1 MEMKPQ
7 NNQNNLSKKDFKR
20 LFNMNSILS
29 KIINY
34 AAYIIVVLSLGIL
47 IYFSF
52 IETIDIEIDWKTF
65 TIFSVVAVVLSWI
78 NWNTWYKK
86 QYESVMAHD
95 IAQQEK
101 NKYSIHSRY
110 YMAIKDWSDAELQIA
125 IDKFNTE
132 YEEKWLRWVEKYTG
146 YPIET
151 KDEVE
156 LDEFGNPIVL
166 EEVKLLDEYGEE
178 VLDID
183 FNPVIVK
190 KYKTIRTIGIKDLPY
205 KGFKHKF
212 LMWRIK
218 THHYPQS
225 GYKTSM
231 ELMSLFSFQEAN
243 MNKRNLTADKSF
255 YTKNAFTKII
265 SLLLTIGIGASIVPH
280 MVDGEWWTA
289 ALKLILAIG
298 SLAISIIMGALN
310 GVRGARIK
318 LSVVE
323 DACQDL
329 EIWAKKKPVIAPY
342 KEPKGEVVEEPKEKI
357 GTDEVTNDIFDKTKF
372 TK

>member
-1 MEMKPQ
+1 MEKRT
-7 NNQNNLSKKDFKR
+7 NKDGLSKKDFKR
-20 LFNMNSILS
+20 LFNMNNILS
-29 KIINY
+29 QLINW
-34 AAYIIVVLSLGIL
+34 AAYIIVVISLGTL

-52 IETIDIEIDWKTF
+52 VETIDIKIDWKTF
-65 TIFSVVAVVLSWI
+65 TIFALVAVILSWS

-86 QYESVMAHD
+86 QYESVMAQD
-95 IAQQEK
+95 IAQQEE

-110 YMAIKDWSDAELQIA
+110 YVAIKDWTDPELQLS
-125 IDKFNTE
+125 IDKFNAE
-132 YEEKWLRWVEKYTG
+132 YEAKWLRWVEKYTG

-151 KDEVE
+151 REDIE
-156 LDEFGNPIVL
+156 LDKDGNPVIESETV
-166 EEVKLLDEYGEE
+166 VLDEYGEE

-183 FNPVIVK
+183 FNPVIYT
-190 KYKTIRTIGIKDLPY
+190 KYKTIVTKGIKDLPY
-205 KGFKHKF
+205 RGFKHKI

-243 MNKRNLTADKSF
+243 MDKRSLNADKKF
-255 YTKNAFTKII
+255 YTKNSLKKLFFLILTI
-265 SLLLTIGIGASIVPH
+265 SLGASIVPN
-280 MVDGEWWTA
+280 MIQGEWWSA
-289 ALKLILAIG
+289 LLKLIIAIG
-298 SLAISIIMGALN
+298 SLLSSILMGAIS

-318 LSVVE
+318 LSTVE

-329 EIWAKKKPVIAPY
+329 ELWAQKKPVIAPY
-342 KEPKGEVVEEPKEKI
+342 KEPKEDVVKEPKEKI
-357 GTDEVTNDIFDKTKF
+357 STDEVTNDIFDKTKF